1 MRISSRDLL
10 IIALALFWLPPLS
23 AAGDILRWVD
33 EQGVVHFT
41 DSERNIPE
49 KFRARVT
56 RIKASGPPPP
66 AASSLTAASV
76 PFQKRGELMTV
87 RATLNDKTAANF
99 IVDTGASYTTI
110 SQATARQLD
119 IDLEKDYPILHFQT
133 ANGVIEAP
141 LVSVQSIEVGGLK
154 LKDISVAV
162 HDVFPDPAV
171 TGLLGL
177 NFLSQFRVDIDSKNS
192 LLNLERK

>member
-1 MRISSRDLL
+1 MNGLRGIWL
-10 IIALALFWLPPLS
+10 ITLALVFLS
-23 AAGDILRWVD
+23 SIGGAADILRWVD

-41 DSERNIPE
+41 DSEKNIPE
-49 KFRARVT
+49 KFRAKAT

-66 AASSLTAASV
+66 AASPLTVTSV
-76 PFQKRGELMTV
+76 PYQKRGELMTV
-87 RATLNDKTAANF
+87 QATLNEKTAANF

-133 ANGVIEAP
+133 ANGVIQAP
-141 LVSVQSIEVGGLK
+141 LVSLQSIEVGGLK

-192 LLNLERK
+192 MLNLEWK

>member
-1 MRISSRDLL
+1 MNGLRGIWL
-10 IIALALFWLPPLS
+10 ITLALVFLS
-23 AAGDILRWVD
+23 SIGGAADILRWVD
-33 EQGVVHFT
+33 EKGVIHFT

-49 KFRARVT
+49 KFRAKAK

-66 AASSLTAASV
+66 AASSLTAASI
-76 PFQKRGELMTV
+76 PFQKRGELMMV
-87 RATLNDKTAANF
+87 QATLNEKTAANF

-110 SQATARQLD
+110 SQAVARQLD

-133 ANGVIEAP
+133 ANGVIQAP
-141 LVSVQSIEVGGLK
+141 LVSLQSIEVGGLK

-162 HDVFPDPAV
+162 HDVFPDPTV

>member
-1 MRISSRDLL
+1 MNGLRGIWL
-10 IIALALFWLPPLS
+10 ITLALVFLS
-23 AAGDILRWVD
+23 SIGGAADILRWVD
-33 EQGVVHFT
+33 EKGVIHFT

-49 KFRARVT
+49 KFRAKAM

-66 AASSLTAASV
+66 AASSLTATSV

-87 RATLNDKTAANF
+87 QATLNEKTTANF

-133 ANGVIEAP
+133 ANGVIQAP

-162 HDVFPDPAV
+162 HDVFPDPTL

-177 NFLSQFRVDIDSKNS
+177 NFLSQFRVDIDSKNG

>member
-1 MRISSRDLL
+1 MKRSSATLL
-10 IIALALFWLPPLS
+10 TAALALVWLPRLS
-23 AAGDILRWVD
+23 GAADILRWVD
-33 EQGVVHFT
+33 EKGVVHFT

-56 RIKASGPPPP
+56 RIKAGGPPPP
-66 AASSLTAASV
+66 AASSPTAASV

-87 RATLNDKTAANF
+87 QATLNEKTAANF

-110 SQATARQLD
+110 SQAVARQLD
-119 IDLEKDYPILHFQT
+119 IDLEKDHPILHFQT
-133 ANGVIEAP
+133 ANGVIQAP
-141 LVSVQSIEVGGLK
+141 MVSVQSIEVGGLR
-154 LKDISVAV
+154 LTDISVAV

-192 LLNLERK
+192 MLNLERK